1 MEPEFW
7 LERWRRGETGWH
19 LDEVNCHLID
29 LWPRLEMP
37 AGSRVFVP
45 LCGKTLDLL
54 WLASRGHRVLGVE
67 LSRLAVEA
75 LFAENGLVPRITD
88 EPPFVRFQVDELEVL
103 CGDLFDLTPSH
114 LAGVS
119 AVYDRA
125 SLIALPPEQRP
136 NYAAHLDGILP
147 ATVPR
152 LLITLEYDQA
162 VMAGPPFSVHAE
174 EVETLFGGRH
184 QISPLAAID
193 VLDESPRFRARGLK
207 SLWERV
213 YRLDPA

>member
-1 MEPEFW
+1 MSRSAVPENEPMEPEFW

-19 LDEVNCHLID
+19 LDEVNCHLVD
-29 LWPRLEMP
+29 LWSRLEMP

-103 CGDLFDLTPSH
+103 CGDLFDLMLAH
-114 LAGVS
+114 LAGRYLS
-119 AVYDRA
+119 
-125 SLIALPPEQRP
+125 
-136 NYAAHLDGILP
+136 
-147 ATVPR
+147 
-152 LLITLEYDQA
+152 
-162 VMAGPPFSVHAE
+162 
-174 EVETLFGGRH
+174 
-184 QISPLAAID
+184 
-193 VLDESPRFRARGLK
+193 
-207 SLWERV
+207 
-213 YRLDPA
+213 